1 MSRSEEFLKRLTV
14 VERSIVLSGHEAN
27 ILDLELARDFAEL
40 RKALPPLLRIVGRVR
55 KIAGKYD
62 EIGLI
67 GEAVYGGDR
76 FFQRPFGIGIGRSLK
91 SPVRIGELHK
101 IEVIGCLSVFAGCL
115 LLPQFLKPSSQIV
128 RFLAPQLQVS
138 VCKVKGHCLLERLQ
152 LSLARLGLLDAPI
165 SLRDRLEFV
174 NLRSGLLDS
183 LIAGV

>member
-1 MSRSEEFLKRLTV
+1 M
-14 VERSIVLSGHEAN
+14 LSGHEAN

-101 IEVIGCLSVFAGCL
+101 IEVIGCLSVCGVRNARTQRRCKDDSAQTS
-115 LLPQFLKPSSQIV
+115 QFQKFP
-128 RFLAPQLQVS
+128 
-138 VCKVKGHCLLERLQ
+138 
-152 LSLARLGLLDAPI
+152 PI
-165 SLRDRLEFV
+165 DRLAH
-174 NLRSGLLDS
+174 SAS
-183 LIAGV
+183 LKK